1 MFAEKNFN
9 SFSDFSGNKF
19 INTFGNL
26 YMPFEEFISIFSSR
40 DRGAAITTESSA
52 FPLSSSNLPRSS
64 GGGSPYRYKLARYS
78 WQLSHRERLMMES
91 ELAGGDPISGWKP
104 LNGGTTTDPE
114 PPILPNIFKSSDTIS
129 PSSVTAIAPVKTIET
144 TPAADSLPKTTAAA
158 VSSPLSSEAKPVT
171 ITPTPVIPT
180 EKPVAAT
187 LISTTSPVPST
198 PPPPPLTPVA
208 TNSVVIETPPIT
220 PPTPVATKPVV
231 AETIPLA
238 TTPVVPLFTTAASQ
252 EASAERSES
261 WTYTLTEGTTEDLL
275 ASKATIIVTDAM
287 VLAERDNASQLKQS
301 IDRLHAA
308 GKKVYGYLSVG
319 EAEKYR
325 SYFQAS
331 WLNGNPP
338 SWLGSRNGEW
348 DSYNVRYWDPQWQ
361 NIVKNDLGK
370 LIDAG
375 FDGVY
380 LDRVDVDRHWSNSSS
395 NEAVTLTPQVAADR
409 MIGFVEDLAKYARE
423 IRGVKDFAV
432 LPQNGE
438 DLLAF
443 DTDGSF
449 FNTISGM
456 GFESTYYNGTQVI
469 SARDINYRK
478 EYLERL
484 KNAGKLVLVVDYVD
498 DGSGYSGANKTRIDD
513 FLSRSRNDG
522 YTPYVARND
531 RQLDEVIPQ
540 NFG

>member
-1 MFAEKNFN
+1 MFPEKTFNNFG
-9 SFSDFSGNKF
+9 DFSENRF
-19 INTFGNL
+19 INNSGNL
-26 YMPFEEFISIFSSR
+26 YISFEDLNSVFSSR
-40 DRGAAITTESSA
+40 NRGAALTTESSA
-52 FPLSSSNLPRSS
+52 FPLSSSNLTRSS
-64 GGGSPYRYKLARYS
+64 GGELPYRYKLSKYGWR
-78 WQLSHRERLMMES
+78 LSYRERLMMES
-91 ELAGGDPISGWKP
+91 ESAGGDPISGWKP
-104 LNGGTTTDPE
+104 LNSGIGTVSE
-114 PPILPNIFKSSDTIS
+114 PPVLPNISKSSDTIS
-129 PSSVTAIAPVKTIET
+129 PASVMPIAPVKTIET
-144 TPAADSLPKTTAAA
+144 PPAADSLQKTTA
-158 VSSPLSSEAKPVT
+158 VSSPLSSEAKPTT
-171 ITPTPVIPT
+171 ITPTPAIPV
-180 EKPVAAT
+180 EKPVTAT
-187 LISTTSPVPST
+187 PLSIDSPTPS
-198 PPPPPLTPVA
+198 
-208 TNSVVIETPPIT
+208 
-220 PPTPVATKPVV
+220 PTPVETAVV
-231 AETIPLA
+231 ETIPLA
-238 TTPVVPLFTTAASQ
+238 TTPVVPLFTTTATSQ

-261 WTYTLTEGTTEDLL
+261 WTYMLTGGTTEDLL
-275 ASKATIIVTDAM
+275 ASEATIVVTDAM
-287 VLAERDNASQLKQS
+287 VLAKQDNASQLKQS

-348 DSYNVRYWDPQWQ
+348 DSYNVRYWDTQWQ

-380 LDRVDVDRHWSNSSS
+380 LDRVDVDRHWSNSGS
-395 NEAVTLTPQVAADR
+395 NEAVTLTHKVAADR

-423 IRGVKDFAV
+423 TRGVKDFAV

-449 FNTISGM
+449 FNTVSGM
-456 GFESTYYNGTQVI
+456 GFESTYYNETQAI
-469 SARDINYRK
+469 SASDVNYRK

-484 KNAGKLVLVVDYVD
+484 ENAGKLVLVVDYVD
-498 DGSGYSGANKTRIDD
+498 DGSGYSGANKARIDN

-522 YTPYVARND
+522 YTPYVARSD
-531 RQLDEVIPQ
+531 RQLDRVIPQ